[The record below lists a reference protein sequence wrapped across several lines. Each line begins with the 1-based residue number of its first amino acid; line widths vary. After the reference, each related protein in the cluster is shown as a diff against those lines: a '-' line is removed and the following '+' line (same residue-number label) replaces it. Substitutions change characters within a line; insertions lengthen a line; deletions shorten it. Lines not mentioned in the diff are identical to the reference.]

1 MNNNYEHKLQE
12 LDKKISNIETSINE
26 INKLELDK
34 QKKNIKKLYDAYV
47 SELDSLTER
56 QEFEDGNILVWDTRF
71 KKFWRC
77 PDITEYDSVRDVIYN
92 SNSPLDKDSELFDV
106 IKSKSGSEITYQEFE
121 DFYIN
126 EYSQDSHTLFFYLF
140 DRDSYEDS
148 IRFKYMKENSCGM
161 AESFVK
167 NIFSDIRSCCENE
180 VTGAFLMYQIH
191 YEYGQN
197 FDDDN
202 KEFKGLY
209 NYKLEFGNRFY
220 THYST
225 RNTDYTIDYIKIAN
239 DLLVHNRLL
248 LHSSNFVV
256 MTNEFANKEVDTSY
270 FPNTSKLTDELN
282 ELKRQRRINYRQ
294 MLYNKVDSTIIKP
307 LNTNTTRVM
316 KEVGYEYGKMNAWR
330 NFEVNSN
337 DSIFGVN
344 AVDVLKR
351 LESKVKLRIYIN
363 KFFYV
368 SNNKLMTGKI
378 GDAKRVLI
386 PMYIDKLVDPRLYLD
401 FLQGYNEKVEE
412 FGFLDIDKY
421 DDFKFDSYN
430 YNNVSQTYKV
440 DNWKWKFPTEVLDS
454 YDTSEL
460 TLTAW

>member
-1 MNNNYEHKLQE
+1 MHHNFYDMNNNYEHKLKE
-12 LDKKISNIETSINE
+12 LDKKISDVETSINK

-34 QKKNIKKLYDAYV
+34 QKKNIKKLYDAYLH
-47 SELDSLTER
+47 ELNTLAD
-56 QEFEDGNILVWDTRF
+56 NVLVWDTRF

-77 PDITEYDSVRDVIYN
+77 PEITEYDCVRNVLATM
-92 SNSPLDKDSELFDV
+92 PDSEKDELLPIV
-106 IKSKSGSEITYQEFE
+106 KEKSGSEITYQEFE
-121 DFYIN
+121 NFYVN
-126 EYSQDSHTLFFYLF
+126 EYSQDSHTLFFYMF
-140 DRDSYEDS
+140 DKTLYWSKIIQTYLG
-148 IRFKYMKENSCGM
+148 ENSCGM
-161 AESFVK
+161 AKSFVK

-180 VTGAFLMYQIH
+180 LTGAYLMYQIH

-197 FDDDN
+197 FDDNN

-209 NYKLEFGNRFY
+209 AYKLEFGNRFY
-220 THYST
+220 THYSSRST
-225 RNTDYTIDYIKIAN
+225 GYKIDYIKIAN
-239 DLLVHNRLL
+239 DLLVHNKLL
-248 LHSSNFVV
+248 LSSSNFVV
-256 MTNEFANKEVDTSY
+256 MTNEFANKTDVSY
-270 FPNTSKLTDELN
+270 FPNTSDLTDELN

-316 KEVGYEYGKMNAWR
+316 TEIGYEHGKMNSWR
-330 NFEVNSN
+330 MFDVNSN
-337 DSIFGVN
+337 DSIRGVT

-368 SNNKLMTGKI
+368 SNDKLMTGKI
-378 GDAKRVLI
+378 GDAKQVLI
-386 PMYIDKLVDPRLYLD
+386 PMYIDKLIDPRLYLD
-401 FLQGYNEKVEE
+401 FLQGYNAKVEE
-412 FGFLDIDKY
+412 FGFLDTDRL

-440 DNWKWKFPTEVLDS
+440 DNWKWKFPEEVMDS

>member
-12 LDKKISNIETSINE
+12 LDSKISDVETSINK

-34 QKKNIKKLYDAYV
+34 QKKNIKKLYKAYL

-77 PDITEYDSVRDVIYN
+77 PEITEYDSVRNVLATMPD
-92 SNSPLDKDSELFDV
+92 SQKDELLPIV
-106 IKSKSGSEITYQEFE
+106 ESKSGSEITYQEFE
-121 DFYIN
+121 NFYT
-126 EYSQDSHTLFFYLF
+126 EGYSQDSHTLFFYLF
-140 DRDSYEDS
+140 DRDLYEDS
-148 IRFKYMKENSCGM
+148 IRWRYIKENSCGM

-167 NIFSDIRSCCENE
+167 HIFSDIRSSCENE
-180 VTGAFLMYQIH
+180 VTGAYLMYQIQ

-197 FDDDN
+197 THDFEN
-202 KEFKGLY
+202 AFKGLY

-220 THYST
+220 THYSS
-225 RNTDYTIDYIKIAN
+225 RSTDYTIDYIKIAN

-256 MTNEFANKEVDTSY
+256 MTNEFANKTDVSY
-270 FPNTSKLTDELN
+270 FPNTSDLTDELN

-307 LNTNTTRVM
+307 LNTNTIEKMVER
-316 KEVGYEYGKMNAWR
+316 GYNHGKMNTWR
-330 NFEVNSN
+330 IFDVNQN
-337 DSIFGVN
+337 DSIRGVTK
-344 AVDVLKR
+344 VDVLKR
-351 LESKVKLRIYIN
+351 LESKVKLRIWIDKY
-363 KFFYV
+363 FYV
-368 SNNKLMTGKI
+368 SNNKLITSKI
-378 GDAKRVLI
+378 GDAKQVLI

-401 FLQGYNEKVEE
+401 FLQGYNAKVEE
-412 FGFLDIDKY
+412 FGFLDTNKY
-421 DDFKFDSYN
+421 DDFKFDNYDYYN
-430 YNNVSQTYKV
+430 LSQTYKV
-440 DNWKWKFPTEVLDS
+440 DNWKWNFPAEVLDS

>member
-12 LDKKISNIETSINE
+12 LDSKISDVETSINK

-34 QKKNIKKLYDAYV
+34 QKKNIKKLYKAYLH
-47 SELDSLTER
+47 ELNTLAD
-56 QEFEDGNILVWDTRF
+56 NVLVWDTRF

-77 PDITEYDSVRDVIYN
+77 PEITEYDSVRDVIYN
-92 SNSPLDKDSELFDV
+92 SNSPLNKDSELFDV

-121 DFYIN
+121 YFYT
-126 EYSQDSHTLFFYLF
+126 EGYSQDSHTLFFYLF

-167 NIFSDIRSCCENE
+167 NIFSDIRLSCENE
-180 VTGAFLMYQIH
+180 VTGAYLMYQIQ
-191 YEYGQN
+191 YEYG
-197 FDDDN
+197 DN
-202 KEFKGLY
+202 KDSFKGLY

-225 RNTDYTIDYIKIAN
+225 RGDDYTIDYIKIAN

-248 LHSSNFVV
+248 LNSSNFVV
-256 MTNEFANKEVDTSY
+256 MTNEFANKTDVSY
-270 FPNTSKLTDELN
+270 FPNTNDLTDELN

-307 LNTNTTRVM
+307 LNTNTIKAMT
-316 KEVGYEYGKMNAWR
+316 EIGYEHGKMNSWR
-330 NFEVNSN
+330 MFDVNSN
-337 DSIFGVN
+337 DSIRGVT

-363 KFFYV
+363 RFYWMKDG
-368 SNNKLMTGKI
+368 KLMTGKI
-378 GDAKRVLI
+378 GDAKQVLI

-412 FGFLDIDKY
+412 FGYLPEDK
-421 DDFKFDSYN
+421 DWVNDFKFDSYD
-430 YNNVSQTYKV
+430 YNNLSQTYKV
-440 DNWKWKFPTEVLDS
+440 DNWKWKFPAEVLDS

>member
-12 LDKKISNIETSINE
+12 LDKKISDVETSINK

-47 SELDSLTER
+47 SELDSLNER

-71 KKFWRC
+71 RKFWRC
-77 PDITEYDSVRDVIYN
+77 PEITEYDSVRNVLATMPD
-92 SNSPLDKDSELFDV
+92 SQKDELLPIV
-106 IKSKSGSEITYQEFE
+106 ESKSGSEITYE
-121 DFYIN
+121 DFENFYTDEN
-126 EYSQDSHTLFFYLF
+126 YQDSHTLFFYLF
-140 DRDSYEDS
+140 DRDEYEAS
-148 IRFKYMKENSCGM
+148 IRFKYIKENSCGL
-161 AESFVK
+161 ASTFVK
-167 NIFSDIRSCCENE
+167 NIFSDIRSSCENE

-197 FDDDN
+197 FDGDN

-220 THYST
+220 TRYSS
-225 RNTDYTIDYIKIAN
+225 RSTDYKIDYIKIAN

-256 MTNEFANKEVDTSY
+256 MTNEFANKTDVSY
-270 FPNTSKLTDELN
+270 FPDTNGLTDELN

-307 LNTNTTRVM
+307 LNTNTIEKMLQR
-316 KEVGYEYGKMNAWR
+316 GYNHGKMNTWR
-330 NFEVNSN
+330 IFDVNQN
-337 DSIFGVN
+337 DSIRGVTK
-344 AVDVLKR
+344 VDVLKR
-351 LESKVKLRIYIN
+351 LESKVKLRIWIDKY
-363 KFFYV
+363 FYV

-378 GDAKRVLI
+378 GDAKEVLT

-412 FGFLDIDKY
+412 FGFLDTNKCDEI
-421 DDFKFDSYN
+421 KFDNYDYYN
-430 YNNVSQTYKV
+430 LSQTYKV
-440 DNWKWKFPTEVLDS
+440 DNWKWKFPAEVLDS

>member
-12 LDKKISNIETSINE
+12 LDNKISDVETSINK

-34 QKKNIKKLYDAYV
+34 QKKNIKKLYKAYV
-47 SELDSLTER
+47 RELNALAD
-56 QEFEDGNILVWDTRF
+56 NVLVWDTRF

-77 PDITEYDSVRDVIYN
+77 PEITEYDSVRDVIYN
-92 SNSPLDKDSELFDV
+92 SNSPLNKDSELFDV

-121 DFYIN
+121 YFYI
-126 EYSQDSHTLFFYLF
+126 EGYSQDSHTLFFYLF

-167 NIFSDIRSCCENE
+167 NIFSDIRLSCENE
-180 VTGAFLMYQIH
+180 VTGAYLMYQIQ

-197 FDDDN
+197 YDDEN
-202 KEFKGLY
+202 SSFKGLY

-225 RNTDYTIDYIKIAN
+225 RSTDYTIDYIKIAN

-248 LHSSNFVV
+248 LNSSNFVV
-256 MTNEFANKEVDTSY
+256 MTNEFANKTDVSY
-270 FPNTSKLTDELN
+270 FPNTSDLTDELN

-294 MLYNKVDSTIIKP
+294 MLYNKVDSTTIEP
-307 LNTNTTRVM
+307 LNVDTLEKMT
-316 KEVGYEYGKMNAWR
+316 ESGYLHRRMNSWR
-330 NFEVNSN
+330 EFHVNKV
-337 DSIFGVN
+337 DSISGVTK
-344 AVDVLKR
+344 VDVLKR
-351 LESKVKLRIYIN
+351 LESKVKLRISIN

-368 SNNKLMTGKI
+368 TNNKLMTSQI

-412 FGFLDIDKY
+412 FGVLDIDKY
-421 DDFKFDSYN
+421 EDVKFDKHL
-430 YNNVSQTYKV
+430 YNNVSQSYKV
-440 DNWKWKFPTEVLDS
+440 DNWKWKFPAEILDS